1 MAAVDNQDN
10 NMRDAL
16 LSSKHDGS
24 GQVRGHGLGLWRHVT
39 AWRWCGWAV
48 SAVFF
53 FFDVGIRLSTDVVNS
68 DLRSTF
74 DIDATGVS
82 NIGAAFFYAYACMQ
96 LPAGWALDFSVR
108 LSYIVGSLMACAGT
122 LLVGFSTSYGV
133 CVIGRVLTGAGCAVA
148 WLGAV
153 KVCRTNFGLCG
164 KLSDTMLG
172 VSNALG
178 GLGGLV
184 SQFPFQA
191 LASSSLHWRGAYKV
205 TACIPLLT
213 AVGAAL
219 FISDEPDKALHALAD
234 ADERIHR
241 RVDDSSFGSAVSD
254 SSTSSHTPLDM
265 PATSTR
271 LQSTWIRVKHF
282 VRIPR
287 VWLFAGY
294 LAGTDAPFEAFAG
307 LWGVAYLRQAV
318 NMTKSKAGV
327 FVTVLTVISTL
338 SQLGFG
344 PVDAWLPRYRHRT
357 TLLACLSFAGALGLL
372 PFILGMD
379 SLADGI
385 IWLAMVLIGL
395 SVGSA
400 TVVWTVIS
408 SDPLCDGLEA
418 SGLLS
423 GAINTLCIFSDA
435 IVQTLVG
442 VILDANWDGHSYM
455 PDDGDS
461 GDAKVKRFTPGAFAK
476 AFALC
481 FTVMGL
487 SCIFAL
493 ILRAK
498 GRRGIS

>member
-1 MAAVDNQDN
+1 MATAYDQHDNA
-10 NMRDAL
+10 REAL
-16 LSSKHDGS
+16 LSSKQG
-24 GQVRGHGLGLWRHVT
+24 GAAVRGHGLGLWRHVT
-39 AWRWCGWAV
+39 ARRWCGWAV

-53 FFDVGIRLSTDVVNS
+53 LFDVGIRLSADVVNS

-74 DIDATGVS
+74 GIDATGVS
-82 NIGAAFFYAYACMQ
+82 NIGAAFFYAYASMQ

-108 LSYIVGSLMACAGT
+108 GSYIVGSLMACGGT
-122 LLVGFSTSYGV
+122 LLVGCSSSYGV
-133 CVIGRVLTGAGCAVA
+133 CVIGRVLTGAGCSVA

-184 SQFPFQA
+184 SQAPFQA
-191 LASSSLHWRGAYKV
+191 LASSSLQWRGAYKV
-205 TACIPLLT
+205 TACIPLAT

-219 FISDEPDKALHALAD
+219 FISDEPDKELHALAD
-234 ADERIHR
+234 ADERIDR
-241 RVDDSSFGSAVSD
+241 QRGDDTSFGSAASD
-254 SSTSSHTPLDM
+254 SSTSSHALPDV

-271 LQSTWIRVKHF
+271 MQSTWIRLKHF

-307 LWGVAYLRQAV
+307 LWGVAYLQQAV
-318 NMTKSKAGV
+318 DMTKSKAGL
-327 FVTVLTVISTL
+327 FLSVLTVIATL

-357 TLLACLSFAGALGLL
+357 TLLAVLSLAGALGLL
-372 PFILGMD
+372 PFVLGLD
-379 SLADGI
+379 SLADGVV
-385 IWLAMVLIGL
+385 WLTMVLIGL

-423 GAINTLCIFSDA
+423 GAINTICIFSDA
-435 IVQTLVG
+435 LVQTLVG
-442 VILDANWDGHSYM
+442 VILDANWDGQSYM

-461 GDAKVKRFTPGAFAK
+461 GDSKVKRFSSGAFAK

-493 ILRAK
+493 LLRAK
-498 GRRGIS
+498 GRRSIS